1 MSVKATRRIVV
12 TLAAAPIVG
21 LLIAASVGAAA
32 PASAD
37 PGGVP
42 AAVAARGHAVHLP
55 HPTVHKP
62 NGHGAKSHA
71 AKRHVAKVHP
81 GNQAPDA
88 TPATSAAGQGKS
100 RATQH
105 ATERPG
111 KQRGAIHGRKTRTGP
126 IRHHGQLTY
135 SPPSHVDEFV
145 RPPAGQVNTSVP
157 VAQPVQTARGQ
168 HGSVPAHRRT
178 PPART
183 PTDRPGSSTP
193 PRTKAPLAVLMGRDP
208 LMSLG
213 WITLAMAV
221 MLAIGGSGLLMLTR
235 RRAA

>member
-1 MSVKATRRIVV
+1 MKATRRIVV

-21 LLIAASVGAAA
+21 LLIAASVGAAS

-42 AAVAARGHAVHLP
+42 AAVATRGHAVHLP
-55 HPTVHKP
+55 HATVHQPK
-62 NGHGAKSHA
+62 GHA

-81 GNQAPDA
+81 PKQAQDS
-88 TPATSAAGQGKS
+88 TPATSSAGGGKS

-126 IRHHGQLTY
+126 ARHHSGTTS
-135 SPPSHVDEFV
+135 SPAPSHVDQFV
-145 RPPAGQVNTSVP
+145 RPPAGEANTALP
-157 VAQPVQTARGQ
+157 VAQPVHTTRGQ
-168 HGSVPAHRRT
+168 HGSVPAHRQT

-183 PTDRPGSSTP
+183 PTGLPGNSTP
-193 PRTKAPLAVLMGRDP
+193 PRTKAPLAVLMSPDP

-221 MLAIGGSGLLMLTR
+221 MLAVSGSGLLMLTR